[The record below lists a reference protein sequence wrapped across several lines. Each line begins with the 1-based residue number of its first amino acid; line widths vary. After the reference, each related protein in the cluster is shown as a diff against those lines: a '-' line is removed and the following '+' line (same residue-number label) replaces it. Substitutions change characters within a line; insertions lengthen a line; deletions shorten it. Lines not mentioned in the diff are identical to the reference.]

1 MTNTPESDDALVE
14 RLRTTAMVDRIDD
27 LLDAVNDTATW
38 QPAQPSDVDGRV
50 R

>member
-14 RLRTTAMVDRIDD
+14 GIRAHHPAERIDA
-27 LLDAVNDTATW
+27 LLDAVNDTAAW
-38 QPAQPSDVDGRV
+38 QAAPAADTEGRA